1 MPFIYDWWCLFLIGC
16 YLQTGPG
23 YLLKWTPWPAC
34 KQLLSC
40 TLICP
45 TYLRCFPVVVCMLP
59 ESSIFR
65 SMRWGLRL
73 TAQKLKKKK
82 QKACSAE
89 KKKNVLQNRKP
100 RWINDWRCPEAKWN
114 PSLSRKSMKARQKG
128 RSLGSP
134 QEFFPT
140 WRSGRQIIPEGIS
153 RNTHSWVSLKDLLF
167 PRGRVESNRDREKIC

>member
-1 MPFIYDWWCLFLIGC
+1 MALLYSEPHLDKPARPYEPNVWSIAHALPPRQLFSSFVRQLCISRWT
-16 YLQTGPG
+16 LEQHSSR
-23 YLLKWTPWPAC
+23 LL
-34 KQLLSC
+34 L
-40 TLICP
+40 
-45 TYLRCFPVVVCMLP
+45 
-59 ESSIFR
+59 SIFR

-134 QEFFPT
+134 QKFFPT